1 MITNLYIA
9 FVSSSLLR
17 GPRGLA
23 VPLQD
28 LPPVLPHRALYLE
41 PLKLLIREPGV
52 HEELV
57 PGVQSIELLQR
68 LTLSIDTNVS
78 TSCLHLK
85 SGLSACCVCNLWR
98 QLLAGTAIRHPN
110 F

>member
-1 MITNLYIA
+1 MLIFSNLCIA
-9 FVSSSLLR
+9 FVSSSILH

-41 PLKLLIREPGV
+41 PLELLVREPGV

-57 PGVQSIELLQR
+57 PGIQSIELLQH
-68 LTLSIDTNVS
+68 LTLYIDTKV
-78 TSCLHLK
+78 
-85 SGLSACCVCNLWR
+85 CVCNLGR
-98 QLLAGTAIRHPN
+98 VGIQTSVGDNRLVH
-110 F
+110 

>member
-1 MITNLYIA
+1 MKALVGTFNQVKALVGAFSVITNLCIA
-9 FVSSSLLR
+9 FVSSSILR

-41 PLKLLIREPGV
+41 PLKLLVREPGV

-57 PGVQSIELLQR
+57 PGIQSIELL
-68 LTLSIDTNVS
+68 
-78 TSCLHLK
+78 
-85 SGLSACCVCNLWR
+85 
-98 QLLAGTAIRHPN
+98 
-110 F
+110 